1 MKFVIRAYKAYS
13 EGARLLA
20 DKLGAIIVKDRGSK
34 FKYNP
39 NRHTVINWGGSHE
52 SHGIRGDF
60 FINPVR
66 YVKIASNKLHFFQAM
81 FANNDEHVD
90 HYVPI
95 PLFTT
100 DKLVAQQWLN
110 SGKKV
115 CARATLT
122 GNSGAGLT
130 VHRLGDVLPDVPMY
144 VMYVPKTAEYRVHI
158 FNHFGGEYDTRVVKK
173 KLKHDAPADRNKF
186 IRNHENGYVFS
197 LDTGPLPEC
206 VITAAKNALILSDLH
221 FGAVDIGY
229 NEKTNTCVVYEINTA
244 PGIEGS
250 TVDWYAERFKHK
262 EFIF

>member
-1 MKFVIRAYKAYS
+1 MKFVIRAYKSYS

-20 DKLGAIIVKDRGSK
+20 DKLGAIILKDRGSK

-52 SHGIRGDF
+52 SHGVPNRM
-60 FINPVR
+60 FINFPTCV
-66 YVKIASNKLHFFQAM
+66 ANAANKLHFFQAM
-81 FANNDEHVD
+81 FAYNDEHD
-90 HYVPI
+90 DRTVPI

-100 DKLVAQQWLN
+100 DKQVAQRWLN
-110 SGKKV
+110 EGKKV

-130 VHRLGDVLPDVPMY
+130 IHRRGDELPNVPMY

-158 FNHFGGEYDTRVVKK
+158 FQSLDGAEYFTRVVKK
-173 KLKHDAPADRNKF
+173 KLKHDAPADRNKL

-197 LDTGPLPEC
+197 LDTGPVPLC
-206 VITAAKNALILSDLH
+206 VNVAAMNALKASGLH

-229 NEKTNTCVVYEINTA
+229 NEKTGTCIVYEINTA

-250 TVDWYAERFKHK
+250 TVDWYAEQFRKLV
-262 EFIF
+262 